1 MIRVLRK
8 TMNAATVTKIDQLPD
23 DGSAW
28 VDVVAPSERE
38 IETVSALVD
47 IDCEVL
53 RAALDDEELPRIEV
67 EDGYLMVILDVPQ
80 QERDLEDV
88 LIYQTYPLGIIHTPR
103 AFVTVRLHE
112 SPVLNRFIGGS
123 YKGFSTLKRSRFTL
137 QIVRE
142 IAAMYIGALRDIDQM
157 SNRLELSLRK
167 SMQNRELIQMLSL
180 GKSLVYFST
189 SLKANQGVLR
199 RMSRS
204 KVFVGFEEDAE
215 LLEDALIETE
225 QAMEMAEIYTN
236 ILNSTMDAL
245 ASVIS
250 NNLNAVMK
258 VLTSAAI
265 VMAVPT
271 IMGSW
276 FGMNVADIPIAEA
289 SGAFW
294 WVVATTLL
302 AAGLM
307 ALWLRRRGLL

>member
-1 MIRVLRK
+1 MIRILHK
-8 TMNAATVTKIDQLPD
+8 TMNAVTVAALDELPD

-38 IETVSALVD
+38 LEAVSASLQ
-47 IDCEVL
+47 IDCDVL

-67 EDGYLMVILDVPQ
+67 DDDYLMMILDVPQ
-80 QERDLEDV
+80 QERDMENV
-88 LIYQTYPLGIIHTPR
+88 LIYQTYPLGIVHTPR
-103 AFVTVRLHE
+103 AFVTVRLYE
-112 SPVLNRFIGGS
+112 GPVLDRFIRGN

-142 IAAMYIGALRDIDQM
+142 IAATYIGALRDIDQM
-157 SNRLELSLRK
+157 SDRLELSLRK
-167 SMQNRELIQMLSL
+167 SIRNRELIQMLSL
-180 GKSLVYFST
+180 GKSLVYIST

-199 RMSRS
+199 RMARS
-204 KVFVGFEEDAE
+204 KVIVGFEEDAE

-225 QAMEMAEIYTN
+225 QAMEMADIYTN
-236 ILNSTMDAL
+236 IVNSTMDAL

-271 IMGSW
+271 IIGGW

-289 SGAFW
+289 NGAFW
-294 WVVATTLL
+294 WVVL
-302 AAGLM
+302 ASLSLAGAV
-307 ALWLRRRGLL
+307 ALWLHKRDLL